1 MLDNHMNQCFAKELC
16 KTIAGRVIGLLQEN
30 TKDMQSGG
38 DTLSSLWDELCVQV
52 RGGPFF
58 FWESYLAEARGLIR
72 DEVDKLQEHE
82 KKALWRALREWMDA
96 HGGEGAEPD
105 EAVAVEHILNQYLLS
120 EAATWRDPQIEIYL
134 DMCREARQSV

>member
-1 MLDNHMNQCFAKELC
+1 MLEDHRIQCFAKELC

-38 DTLSSLWDELCVQV
+38 GTLASFWDELCVQV
-52 RGGPFF
+52 QGGPFF
-58 FWESYLAEARGLIR
+58 FWESYLAEARELIR
-72 DEVDKLQEHE
+72 QEVAKLQEHE
-82 KKALWRALREWMDA
+82 KHALWRVLREWSDA

-105 EAVAVEHILNQYLLS
+105 EVVAVDYILNQYLLS